1 MNKQKPAHGEKSLT
15 SNLCLESGMGL
26 VVYKCKEYKEEG
38 KGFTSRI
45 LSGSIHVIITNT
57 QMKLSLKV
65 TLSLR
70 SSLTL

>member
-1 MNKQKPAHGEKSLT
+1 MSKQKPAYGEKSLT

-38 KGFTSRI
+38 KGFTAGFSLVPSMSSSPI
-45 LSGSIHVIITNT
+45 LDEIIF
-57 QMKLSLKV
+57 KV

-70 SSLTL
+70 PSLTL

>member
-1 MNKQKPAHGEKSLT
+1 MNKQKPAHGVKSLT

-38 KGFTSRI
+38 KRFHQQDSLVPSMSSSPI
-45 LSGSIHVIITNT
+45 LDEVIF
-57 QMKLSLKV
+57 KV

-70 SSLTL
+70 PSLTL

>member
-1 MNKQKPAHGEKSLT
+1 MNKQKPAHGEKFLT

-38 KGFTSRI
+38 KRFHQQDSLVPSMSSSPI
-45 LSGSIHVIITNT
+45 LNEV
-57 QMKLSLKV
+57 KV

-70 SSLTL
+70 PSLTL

>member
-15 SNLCLESGMGL
+15 SNLCLESEMGL

-57 QMKLSLKV
+57 
-65 TLSLR
+65 
-70 SSLTL
+70 